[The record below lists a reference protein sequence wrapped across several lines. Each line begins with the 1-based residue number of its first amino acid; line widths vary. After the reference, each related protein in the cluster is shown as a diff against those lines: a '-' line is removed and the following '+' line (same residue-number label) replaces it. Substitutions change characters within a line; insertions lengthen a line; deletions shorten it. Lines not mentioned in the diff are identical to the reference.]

1 MKAQILKIAGVKS
14 EKEFYKKYPSEEAF
28 MKQHGKAF
36 KKAAMG
42 DLIGGASP
50 KQFIPKQSELIDF
63 QEIYD
68 KGDRANTGSTEGER
82 AKAAYD
88 QAMIE
93 ASAAKGGGGGG
104 GESGGMDMGSMMKMF
119 GGSEGGGESGG
130 GMGDMMSSMG
140 SMGGGRNGTNVP
152 RAQDGGSWW
161 DNNSPGGST
170 NYGQPQ
176 PTYAGPNGPPREPV
190 QPVGTNLTPAGNSPS
205 GQTLSQLNPIPS
217 AQQVQ
222 GGPSA
227 ATKTAKGLDPLG
239 ITGKLMEGYDQL
251 RGERRA
257 RKQAEQN
264 RAVSN
269 VTRQASATR
278 EEESKRKYVRPEDI
292 QNTGEEFFPI
302 YGVGTNVLS
311 RNGGR
316 FQNGG
321 YTPITNEQRDTPRT
335 ADQQSQIN
343 NNFED
348 MFYGA
353 GAGSYSAGRDMWE
366 GKKRQEAIDQLL
378 YNKENGIGDSKYDT
392 FQSGGRIGG
401 NPTEI
406 QNTYDGGNDIYTDGG
421 YEPLNNPF
429 QQKDFRHGGYLHVLQ
444 SGGGFSN
451 WTNSMSGGGSGF
463 SGAASAGGGAAGGGG
478 VPYQKIADTATGAG
492 QTAMGGQNAGGNIGG
507 TVGHA
512 IGSIWG
518 PLGGAIGTVVG
529 GIGGQLL
536 DTNVKKINKANDQT
550 KINTEAM
557 ALNSSMQA
565 LQGQNNRYV
574 RNGGDIPNYEDG
586 GYMNPEY
593 NPQVI
598 TMFGDHNAKDFADY
612 AHKFRA
618 GGHLKEYTP
627 PSEGAMET
635 YAMGGQLQT
644 HWGGGAETVSHNP
657 YMPGSGETVLFRG
670 QSHNESDGQGNTGIG
685 ITYGDNPVE
694 VERGEPM
701 FEMASGGEVNPMT
714 GESEN
719 TGVVFGNMQV
729 NKNIASQFKDPEL
742 MEIANK
748 YNGKKFKNI
757 GIELA
762 KQEAKHNKAIIKNTD
777 ALEALKVNTPFDK
790 LTLSALKANLEG
802 ADTGLKNI
810 ANTKITLAN
819 YQNAINDAKDEISE
833 GVGKNISAEHL
844 AKGYVKLD
852 KDPVTKDAKWG
863 ATVSKAKD
871 GITTTKETTVVPKK
885 SKELLKAEGYTLR
898 ADGKYYKKHVGVKK
912 PDTETKS
919 ASAMDYIPKQ
929 SADKA
934 TGLYGGVTP
943 EQFQAYKEKNKWY
956 DWKGFDPK
964 KQEDVDKYRQAF
976 NIESEKRGS
985 KARMLSDEI
994 DPKTK
999 LPKENGKTKWVG
1011 KQFVSANIEDTK
1023 KSEVAPEE
1031 ELVAEED
1038 VPDVI
1043 GKSKPKFPWQIPANA
1058 LLNYL
1063 RPSDQEELDY
1073 QQLYPEWNAMA
1084 SNQLDP
1090 VPVQFYQP
1098 DLNVP
1103 YDISLQN
1110 ERNAVVARDRALQ
1123 KQLGYNPSAQSN
1135 AAPLGYN
1142 AINDINAREFQ
1153 MNQAEKD
1160 KVYSGNRAT
1169 MNQAQM
1175 TNLGIAADQWGKQ
1188 ALAKSNTKAT
1198 TQAALNSIADKYAKH
1213 KLENRTLGVYENMYN
1228 YRFGKSGKAQ
1238 NWNGLQFFDTD
1249 IAGATDRKDQEIP
1262 EGYKATAYDANGS
1275 PIRLQK
1281 ITEKDDTDQTDTDLQ
1296 NVKGMVDNLSSKKN
1310 GGGIKKNQKNSSVV
1324 RAYKNL

>member
-1 MKAQILKIAGVKS
+1 MNKQSILKIAGVKT
-14 EKEFYKKYPSEEAF
+14 EKEFYKKYKTEEAF

-36 KKAAMG
+36 KKAQMG
-42 DLIGGASP
+42 TLIGGGSP
-50 KQFIPKQSELIDF
+50 KQFNSQQPELINF
-63 QEIYD
+63 QDIYD
-68 KGDRANTGSTEGER
+68 ASDKANTGSTAGER
-82 AKAAYD
+82 SKSAYD
-88 QAMIE
+88 QAMLE
-93 ASAAKGGGGGG
+93 AQAAKGSGSEGGGGGMGDIMGMVG
-104 GESGGMDMGSMMKMF
+104 GAMKMF
-119 GGSEGGGESGG
+119 GGSGGEGGGGDSGAAS
-130 GMGDMMSSMG
+130 MDMG
-140 SMGGGRNGTNVP
+140 SMGSGARYGTNIP
-152 RAQDGGSWW
+152 RAYSGFSTPNWWNNATTTDSTTLPTNRLNNFGIGAQTMGRMQGPPATQPTNDFSEGGNGMFKDPNAIPLATS
-161 DNNSPGGST
+161 NVNKGSSVKE
-170 NYGQPQ
+170 GEVKPQ
-176 PTYAGPNGPPREPV
+176 P
-190 QPVGTNLTPAGNSPS
+190 S
-205 GQTLSQLNPIPS
+205 GF
-217 AQQVQ
+217 
-222 GGPSA
+222 
-227 ATKTAKGLDPLG
+227 TKAMKGLDPTGTLG
-239 ITGKLMEGYDQL
+239 ALGEGYDML
-251 RGERRA
+251 RSERRA
-257 RKQAEQN
+257 RKQAEQD
-264 RAVSN
+264 RAVSD
-269 VTRQASATR
+269 VTLKASSTR

-321 YTPITNEQRDTPRT
+321 
-335 ADQQSQIN
+335 
-343 NNFED
+343 
-348 MFYGA
+348 G
-353 GAGSYSAGRDMWE
+353 
-366 GKKRQEAIDQLL
+366 
-378 YNKENGIGDSKYDT
+378 
-392 FQSGGRIGG
+392 IGG

-444 SGGGFSN
+444 DGGSAAGGASGGG
-451 WTNSMSGGGSGF
+451 T
-463 SGAASAGGGAAGGGG
+463 
-478 VPYQKIADTATGAG
+478 PYGQIGHMATGTT
-492 QTAMGGQNAGGNIGG
+492 QTLMGGQNGGGKIGG
-507 TVGHA
+507 TIGQKV
-512 IGSIWG
+512 GSIFG
-518 PLGGAIGTVVG
+518 PIGGMVGEVVG

-536 DTNVKKINKANDQT
+536 DTNQRDTDKENDRT
-550 KINTEAM
+550 KSNTATMAM
-557 ALNSSMQA
+557 NSGMQS
-565 LQGQNNRYV
+565 LQAQNNRYV

-598 TMFGDHNAKDFADY
+598 TMFGDHNAQDFADY
-612 AHKFRA
+612 AHKDQYRA
-618 GGHLKEYTP
+618 GGHLKSYTP
-627 PSEGAMET
+627 PSERAMET

-644 HWGGGAETVSHNP
+644 HWGGKAETLSHNP
-657 YMPGSGETVLFRG
+657 YMPGSGETVAFRG

-701 FEMASGGEVNPMT
+701 FEMASGGEVNPQT

-729 NKNIASQFKDPEL
+729 NKNIAAQFKDPEL
-742 MEIANK
+742 MAIADK

-762 KQEAKHNKAIIKNTD
+762 KQEAKHNKAITKNTD

-790 LTLSALKANLEG
+790 LTFSALKANLEG

-833 GVGKNISAEHL
+833 GMGKNISAEHL

-871 GITTTKETTVVPKK
+871 GITTTKETTVVPTTFKSNAEASAAGYHKTAGGTWARTIHKYSTKDSEKK
-885 SKELLKAEGYTLR
+885 SAEALDHVPKGQ
-898 ADGKYYKKHVGVKK
+898 KKHDDG
-912 PDTETKS
+912 TW
-919 ASAMDYIPKQ
+919 
-929 SADKA
+929 
-934 TGLYGGVTP
+934 GGVTP
-943 EQFQAYKEKNKWY
+943 EKFAATKAANAWYPGWSTFNPNNKTDVKNYQASFNARAKAMGSPANINVDGDFGDQTVSARIAES
-956 DWKGFDPK
+956 
-964 KQEDVDKYRQAF
+964 KQSNPANTDEELTATVATPAAKQAVEEKYR
-976 NIESEKRGS
+976 
-985 KARMLSDEI
+985 
-994 DPKTK
+994 
-999 LPKENGKTKWVG
+999 
-1011 KQFVSANIEDTK
+1011 
-1023 KSEVAPEE
+1023 
-1031 ELVAEED
+1031 
-1038 VPDVI
+1038 
-1043 GKSKPKFPWQIPANA
+1043 FPWEQVANQG
-1058 LLNYL
+1058 LKWF
-1063 RPSDQEELDY
+1063 RPSDQEELDN

-1090 VPVQFYQP
+1090 VPAQGYQP

-1169 MNQAQM
+1169 MNEAQKM
-1175 TNLGIAADQWGKQ
+1175 NLGIYADQWGKQ

-1238 NWNGLQFFDTD
+1238 NWNGLQFFDTTVGGD
-1249 IAGATDRKDQEIP
+1249 KKKGVQDMP
-1262 EGYKATAYDANGS
+1262 GYKAISYDKDGNVLNWKKITDKEDSDVDESALEAIPGAVKNKNGS
-1275 PIRLQK
+1275 
-1281 ITEKDDTDQTDTDLQ
+1281 
-1296 NVKGMVDNLSSKKN
+1296 S
-1310 GGGIKKNQKNSSVV
+1310 IKKNQKNSSVV